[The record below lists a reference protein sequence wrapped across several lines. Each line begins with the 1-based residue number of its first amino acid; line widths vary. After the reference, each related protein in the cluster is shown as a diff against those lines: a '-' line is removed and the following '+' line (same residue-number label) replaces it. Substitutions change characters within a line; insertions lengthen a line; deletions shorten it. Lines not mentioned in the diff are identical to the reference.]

1 MVEGDRVVGAVT
13 QVGLKFRAKT
23 VVLTAGTFLNGLI
36 HVGLQNYSGGRAGD
50 PPAISLGQRPVSYTH
65 LTTLKIYEL
74 LLIPISKGFLA
85 KNSDQESRGLSAGST
100 GAAFN
105 VSRAMRLLAS
115 DFAYTESG
123 RMRCAITKPVMHASI
138 CLLYTSRCV

>member
-1 MVEGDRVVGAVT
+1 MKNPNPPLAINPSPFLPDWS
-13 QVGLKFRAKT
+13 KPF
-23 VVLTAGTFLNGLI
+23 LTAIPFDFNDIQANQLPSRT
-36 HVGLQNYSGGRAGD
+36 
-50 PPAISLGQRPVSYTH
+50 PPCASLKNIDKKH
-65 LTTLKIYEL
+65 EL
-74 LLIPISKGFLA
+74 LLTPYFQGVFVE
-85 KNSDQESRGLSAGST
+85 NSGQESRALSAVGT

-138 CLLYTSRCV
+138 NGNITS